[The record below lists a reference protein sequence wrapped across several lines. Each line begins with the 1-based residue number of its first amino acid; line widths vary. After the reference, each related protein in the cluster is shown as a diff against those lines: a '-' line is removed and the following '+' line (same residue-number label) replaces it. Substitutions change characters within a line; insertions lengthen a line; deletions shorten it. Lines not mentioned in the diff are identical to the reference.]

1 MLPHYF
7 IDRPVLAWVIAILIM
22 IGGGLAISRLPAAAY
37 PDIAPP
43 QVSINAFYPGAN
55 ADTLERT
62 VTQIIEQQ
70 LTGLDRLMYFTSSSN
85 SNGTA
90 SIGLV
95 FENGTDADVAVL
107 QTQNRVKLAEA
118 RLPSEVVVQGL
129 SVSKVNT
136 GFIIALGVRA
146 PKGGVSSGELN
157 NVVSSQVLDPIQR
170 IPGVSR
176 ADQFGSSYSMRI
188 WLNPDKLR
196 SFRMS
201 AAEVLNTVR
210 GQNVQFAT
218 GSVGAAPSISG
229 QQITAPVSAEGR
241 FTSVEEFENVILRTE
256 PNGTSVRLKDVAR
269 VELGLQDYAFD
280 VRLDD
285 QPVSGFGVTL
295 LPGANALDVADA
307 VKARMDELQKGFP
320 PGVEWFVALDATTFI
335 THAIDEVI
343 ITLVAAVVLV
353 FIVMLVFLQS
363 FRATLIP
370 TLVVPVALMGAF
382 IGMEIF
388 GFSINQLTLFGMVL
402 AIGIVV
408 DDAIVVIE
416 SVERIM
422 REEHLSP
429 KDATRKAMDQIT
441 SPIIAISLVLAAVF
455 VPAAMQTG
463 SVGVIYQQFALTIAI
478 SMLFSAF
485 LALSLTPALC
495 ATILRPEHLKE
506 NKFFHAFNVGYE
518 WAQSHYLT
526 TVKFGLRHKTW
537 WWAGFVALWIFGG
550 YLLFFRVPGS
560 FVPEEDQG
568 YAIGIVQM
576 PPGSTIQRTREV
588 MRRVGD
594 KIRRSES
601 VDSVFEVAG
610 FSFSGSDESAGI
622 FFIRLKEIED
632 RKETATEFIAWAFGN
647 IAGTERDGFVFFVNL
662 PVINGLSD
670 FGGFDLW
677 LEDRGNKGADALLN
691 AQNTLVQKAAAS
703 KVVQG
708 VRYNGLAPS
717 PRLELSLDRAQAQ
730 SMGLAVSDVYNAIQ
744 LMLAPVYVNDFLYE
758 GRVLRVQMQADAP
771 FRMNEDALSR
781 YYVPSNVAA
790 GSPFVLSGDT
800 TGDGMVPLASVI
812 KSKWVVAPPT
822 LQRFNGFA
830 AMQIVGSNSPG
841 HSAGQAMAEMQRI
854 VSEDLPPGFG
864 VDWAGQSLQEIRAG
878 AEAPLLFGLS
888 IFVVFLCL
896 AALYESW
903 ATPLAVLMLVPVG
916 IIGAIVAAWG
926 TGQSNDVFFKIGLI
940 TIIGLAAKNAIL
952 IVEFAVLAQQRGV
965 ALYDAV
971 MEAARLRLRPILMTS
986 FAFIL
991 GVLPLVFSSGAGA
1004 NARRAI
1010 GTGVAGGMLSAAIL
1024 GVMLAPIFYVSIRR
1038 VVGDKLEI
1046 PKPESDKPERPV
1058 NPYRSSWD

>member
-7 IDRPVLAWVIAILIM
+7 IDRPVLAWVIAILIVV
-22 IGGGLAISRLPAAAY
+22 GGGLAITRLPTAAY

-43 QVSINAFYPGAN
+43 QVSISAFYPGAN
-55 ADTLERT
+55 ADTIEHT

-90 SIGLV
+90 NVTLT
-95 FENGTDADVAVL
+95 FENGTDADVAAL

-129 SVSKVNT
+129 AVSKVNN
-136 GFIIALGVRA
+136 GFILALGVRSPNGSA
-146 PKGGVSSGELN
+146 TSAEIN
-157 NVVSSQVLDPIQR
+157 NIVSSQVLDPIQR

-188 WLNPDKLR
+188 WLNPDRLR
-196 SFRMS
+196 AFRMS
-201 AAEVLNTVR
+201 ASQVLNTVR
-210 GQNVQFAT
+210 AQNVQFAT
-218 GSVGAAPSISG
+218 GAIGSAPSAPQ

-241 FTSVEEFENVILRTE
+241 FSSIEEFENVILRTE

-269 VELGLQDYAFD
+269 VELGMQDYGFD

-285 QPVSGFGVTL
+285 QPVSGFGVNL

-307 VKARMDELQKGFP
+307 VKARMTELAKNFP

-335 THAIDEVI
+335 THAIHEVI
-343 ITLVAAVVLV
+343 FTLIAAVVLV

-416 SVERIM
+416 SVERLM

-429 KDATRKAMDQIT
+429 RDATRKAMDQIT

-455 VPAAMQTG
+455 IPAAMQTG

-495 ATILRPEHLKE
+495 ATLLRPEHLKE
-506 NKFFHAFNVGYE
+506 NRFFKLFNRGYE
-518 WAQSHYLT
+518 YAQNHYLSG
-526 TVKFGLRHKTW
+526 VRFSLRHKTW
-537 WWAGFVALWIFGG
+537 WLAGYGVLLVLGWLIFM
-550 YLLFFRVPGS
+550 RVPGS
-560 FVPEEDQG
+560 FVPDEDQG
-568 YAIGIVQM
+568 YVLGQVQLQ
-576 PPGSTIQRTREV
+576 PGSTIQRTREV
-588 MRRVGD
+588 MRRVGE
-594 KIRRSES
+594 KIRQSPAVS
-601 VDSVFEVAG
+601 QVFEVSG
-610 FSFSGSDESAGI
+610 FSFNGNDESQGI
-622 FFIRLKEIED
+622 FFVRLKEIKD
-632 RKETATEFIAWAFGN
+632 RKESAAQVIGWAYQNVSF
-647 IAGTERDGFVFFVNL
+647 AEREASVYFFNL
-662 PVINGLSD
+662 PTITGLGQ
-670 FGGFDLW
+670 FGGFDMW
-677 LEDRGNKGADALLN
+677 LEDRGYKGPDALLV
-691 AQNTLVQKAAAS
+691 AQNTLLQKAS
-703 KVVQG
+703 QNPVLQG
-708 VRYNGLAPS
+708 VRYQGLAPS
-717 PRLELSLDRAQAQ
+717 PRLELKLDRAQAQ
-730 SMGLAVSDVYNAIQ
+730 SMGLAVDDVYNAIQ
-744 LMLAPVYVNDFLYE
+744 LMFAPVYVNDFYYQ
-758 GRVLRVQMQADAP
+758 GRVLRVQMQADAG
-771 FRMNEDALSR
+771 FRMNEDALNRFYLPSSTAANNAF
-781 YYVPSNVAA
+781 VPQ
-790 GSPFVLSGDT
+790 GET
-800 TGDGMVPLASVI
+800 TSDGMVPLASVLR
-812 KSKWVVAPPT
+812 SKWVVAPPT
-822 LQRFNGFA
+822 VQRFNGFA
-830 AMQIVGSNSPG
+830 AASIGGSNAPG
-841 HSAGQAMAEMQRI
+841 HSSGEAMAAMQDI
-854 VSEDLPPGFG
+854 VSRDLPPGFG
-864 VDWAGQSLQEIRAG
+864 IDWAGQSLQEIRAG
-878 AEAPLLFGLS
+878 DEAPLLFGLS

-903 ATPLAVLMLVPVG
+903 FTPIAVLLVVPVG
-916 IIGAIVAAWG
+916 IIGSIMAAKV
-926 TGQSNDVFFKIGLI
+926 TGQSDDVFFKIGLI

-952 IVEFAVLAQQRGV
+952 IVEFALLAQQRGMK
-965 ALYDAV
+965 LYDAV
-971 MEAARLRLRPILMTS
+971 MEAGRLRLRPIMMTS

-1010 GTGVAGGMLSAAIL
+1010 GTGVAGGMLFAAVI
-1024 GVMLAPIFYVSIRR
+1024 GVMLAPVFYVVVRR
-1038 VVGDKLEI
+1038 LAGDKFVVEDQDL
-1046 PKPESDKPERPV
+1046 
-1058 NPYRSSWD
+1058 NAG

>member
-22 IGGGLAISRLPAAAY
+22 IGGGLAITRLPAAAY

-43 QVSINAFYPGAN
+43 QVSIAAVYPGAN

-70 LTGLDRLMYFTSSSN
+70 LTGLDKLLYFTSSSN

-90 SIGLV
+90 IITLV
-95 FENGTDADVAVL
+95 FENGTNPDFAVL

-129 SVSKVNT
+129 AVSKVNQ
-136 GFIIALGVRA
+136 GFILALGVRA
-146 PKGGVSSGELN
+146 PNGGVSSDELN
-157 NVVSSQVLDPIQR
+157 NIVSAQVLDPIQR
-170 IPGVSR
+170 IPGVSS
-176 ADQFGSSYSMRI
+176 AQQFGSSYSMRI

-196 SFRMS
+196 AFRIT
-201 AAEVLNTVR
+201 AAEVLQATR

-218 GSVGAAPSISG
+218 GSVGAAPAAG
-229 QQITAPVSAEGR
+229 DQQITAPVSAEGR
-241 FTSVEEFENVILRTE
+241 FSSVEEFENIILRTE

-269 VELGLQDYAFD
+269 VELGLADYAFD

-285 QPVSGFGVTL
+285 APVSGFGVLL
-295 LPGANALDVADA
+295 LPGANALDVAAA
-307 VKARMDELQKGFP
+307 VKTRMDELQKGFP
-320 PGVEWFVALDATTFI
+320 PGVEWFVAFDATTFI
-335 THAIDEVI
+335 THAIHEVI

-382 IGMEIF
+382 IGMEVF
-388 GFSINQLTLFGMVL
+388 GFSINQLSLFGMVL

-416 SVERIM
+416 SVERLM

-429 KDATRKAMDQIT
+429 RDATRKAMDQIT
-441 SPIIAISLVLAAVF
+441 SPIIAISIVLAAVF
-455 VPAAMQTG
+455 IPSAMQSG
-463 SVGVIYQQFALTIAI
+463 SVGVIYRQFAMTIAV
-478 SMLFSAF
+478 SMIFSAF

-495 ATILRPEHLKE
+495 ATLLRPEHLKE
-506 NKFFHAFNVGYE
+506 NKFFKLFNRGFE
-518 WAQSHYLT
+518 WSQSHYLT
-526 TVKFGLRHKTW
+526 AVNYSLRHKTW
-537 WWAGFVALWIFGG
+537 WLAGFVVLAVIGG
-550 YLLFFRVPGS
+550 FLFVKVPGS

-568 YAIGIVQM
+568 YALGIVQL
-576 PPGSTIQRTREV
+576 PPGSTIKRTREV
-588 MRRVGD
+588 MRRVGY
-594 KIRRSES
+594 KLRQSPS

-622 FFIRLKEIED
+622 FFIRLKDFEHREESVTD
-632 RKETATEFIAWAFGN
+632 FIGWAFGN
-647 IAGTERDGFVFFVNL
+647 ISGQERDGFVFFVNM
-662 PVINGLSD
+662 PVIQGLSD

-677 LEDRGNKGADALLN
+677 LEDRANKGTDALIA
-691 AQNTLVQKAAAS
+691 AQNALVGAAAQS

-708 VRYNGLAPS
+708 VRYNGIAPA
-717 PRLELSLDRAQAQ
+717 PRLELKLDRAQAQ
-730 SMGLAVSDVYNAIQ
+730 SMGLAIDDVYNAIQ
-744 LMLAPVYVNDFLYE
+744 IMLAPVYVNDFYYQ
-758 GRVLRVQMQADAP
+758 GRVLRVQIQADAP
-771 FRMNEDALSR
+771 FRMNENALSR
-781 YYVPSNVAA
+781 YYLPTNASANNA
-790 GSPFVLSGDT
+790 FLQSGET
-800 TGDGMVPLASVI
+800 TSDGMVPLASVVS
-812 KSKWVVAPPT
+812 SKWVVAPPT
-822 LQRFNGFA
+822 LQRFNGFS
-830 AMQIVGSNSPG
+830 AMQIVGANAPG
-841 HSAGQAMAEMQRI
+841 HSSGEAMNEMRRI
-854 VSEDLPPGFG
+854 IAQDLPPGFDL
-864 VDWAGQSLQEIRAG
+864 DWAGQSLQEIRAG

-888 IFVVFLCL
+888 ILVVFLCL

-903 ATPLAVLMLVPVG
+903 ATPWAVLLVVPVG
-916 IIGAIVAAWG
+916 IIGAIVAAFL
-926 TGQSNDVFFKIGLI
+926 TGQANDVFFKIGLI

-952 IVEFAVLAQQRGV
+952 IVEFALLAQQRGMP
-965 ALYDAV
+965 LYEAV

-1024 GVMLAPIFYVSIRR
+1024 GVMLAPVFYVFVRR
-1038 VVGDKLEI
+1038 LVGDKLEMNG
-1046 PKPESDKPERPV
+1046 K
-1058 NPYRSSWD
+1058 

>member
-22 IGGGLAISRLPAAAY
+22 IGGGLAITRLPAAAS

-43 QVSINAFYPGAN
+43 QVSIAAVYPGAN

-70 LTGLDRLMYFTSSSN
+70 LTGLDKLLYFTSSSN

-90 SIGLV
+90 IITLV
-95 FENGTDADVAVL
+95 FENGTNPDFAVL

-129 SVSKVNT
+129 AVSKVNQ
-136 GFIIALGVRA
+136 GFILALGVRA
-146 PKGGVSSGELN
+146 PNGGVSSDELN
-157 NVVSSQVLDPIQR
+157 NIVSAQVLDPVQR
-170 IPGVSR
+170 IPGVSS
-176 ADQFGSSYSMRI
+176 AQQFGSSYSMRI

-196 SFRMS
+196 AFRIT
-201 AAEVLNTVR
+201 AAEVLQATR

-218 GSVGAAPSISG
+218 GSVGAAPAAG
-229 QQITAPVSAEGR
+229 DQQITAPVSAEGR
-241 FTSVEEFENVILRTE
+241 FSSVEEFENIILRTE

-269 VELGLQDYAFD
+269 VELGLADYAFD

-285 QPVSGFGVTL
+285 APVSGFGVLL
-295 LPGANALDVADA
+295 LPGANALDVAAA
-307 VKARMDELQKGFP
+307 VKTRMDELQKGFP
-320 PGVEWFVALDATTFI
+320 PGVEWFVAFDATTFI
-335 THAIDEVI
+335 THAIHEVI

-382 IGMEIF
+382 IGMEVF
-388 GFSINQLTLFGMVL
+388 GFSINQLSLFGMVL

-416 SVERIM
+416 SVERLM

-429 KDATRKAMDQIT
+429 RDATRKAMDQIT
-441 SPIIAISLVLAAVF
+441 SPIIAISIVLAAVF
-455 VPAAMQTG
+455 IPSAMQSG
-463 SVGVIYQQFALTIAI
+463 SVGVIYRQFAMTIAV
-478 SMLFSAF
+478 SMIFSAF

-495 ATILRPEHLKE
+495 ATLLRPEHLKE
-506 NKFFHAFNVGYE
+506 NKFFKLFNRGFE
-518 WAQSHYLT
+518 WSQSHYLT
-526 TVKFGLRHKTW
+526 AVNYSLRHKTW
-537 WWAGFVALWIFGG
+537 WLAGFVVLAVIGG
-550 YLLFFRVPGS
+550 FLFVKVPGS

-568 YAIGIVQM
+568 YALGIVQL
-576 PPGSTIQRTREV
+576 PPGSTIKRTREV
-588 MRRVGD
+588 MRRVGY
-594 KIRRSES
+594 KLRQSPS

-622 FFIRLKEIED
+622 FFIRLKDFEHREESVTD
-632 RKETATEFIAWAFGN
+632 FIGWAFGN
-647 IAGTERDGFVFFVNL
+647 ISGQERDGFVFFVNM
-662 PVINGLSD
+662 PVIQGLSD

-677 LEDRGNKGADALLN
+677 LEDRANKGTDALIA
-691 AQNTLVQKAAAS
+691 AQNALVGAAAQS

-708 VRYNGLAPS
+708 VRYNGIAPA
-717 PRLELSLDRAQAQ
+717 PRLELKLDRAQAQ
-730 SMGLAVSDVYNAIQ
+730 SMGLAIDDVYNAIQ
-744 LMLAPVYVNDFLYE
+744 IMLAPVYVNDFYYQ
-758 GRVLRVQMQADAP
+758 GRVLRVQIQADAP
-771 FRMNEDALSR
+771 FRMNENALSR
-781 YYVPSNVAA
+781 YYLPTNASANNA
-790 GSPFVLSGDT
+790 FLQSGET
-800 TGDGMVPLASVI
+800 TSDGMVPLASVVS
-812 KSKWVVAPPT
+812 SKWVVAPPT
-822 LQRFNGFA
+822 LQRFNGFS
-830 AMQIVGSNSPG
+830 AMQIVGANAPG
-841 HSAGQAMAEMQRI
+841 HSSGEAMNEMRRI
-854 VSEDLPPGFG
+854 IAQDLPPGFDL
-864 VDWAGQSLQEIRAG
+864 DWAGQSLQEIRAG

-888 IFVVFLCL
+888 ILVVFLCL

-903 ATPLAVLMLVPVG
+903 ATPWAVLLVVPVG
-916 IIGAIVAAWG
+916 IIGAIVAAFL
-926 TGQSNDVFFKIGLI
+926 TGQANDVFFKIGLI

-952 IVEFAVLAQQRGV
+952 IVEFALLAQQRGMP
-965 ALYDAV
+965 LYEAV

-1024 GVMLAPIFYVSIRR
+1024 GVMLAPVFYVFVRR
-1038 VVGDKLEI
+1038 LVGDKLEMNG
-1046 PKPESDKPERPV
+1046 K
-1058 NPYRSSWD
+1058 

>member
-22 IGGGLAISRLPAAAY
+22 IGGGLAITRLPAAAY

-43 QVSINAFYPGAN
+43 QVAINAVYPGAN

-70 LTGLDRLMYFTSSSN
+70 LTGLDKLMYFTSSSN

-90 SIGLV
+90 GITLV
-95 FENGTDADVAVL
+95 FENGTDPDVAVL

-129 SVSKVNT
+129 SVSKVNQ
-136 GFIIALGVRA
+136 GFVLAIGLRSPSGS
-146 PKGGVSSGELN
+146 VSSAELN
-157 NVVSSQVLDPIQR
+157 NIVSSQVLDPIQR
-170 IPGVSR
+170 IPGVSS
-176 ADQFGSSYSMRI
+176 ANQFGSSYSMRI

-196 SFRMS
+196 SFGMS
-201 AAEVLNTVR
+201 ASEVLNTVR

-218 GSVGAAPSISG
+218 GAIGAAPSVPE

-241 FTSVEEFENVILRTE
+241 FSTVEEFENVILRTE
-256 PNGTSVRLKDVAR
+256 PNGTSVRLKDIAR
-269 VELGLQDYAFD
+269 VELGMQDYAFD

-285 QPVSGFGVTL
+285 QAVSGFGVLL

-307 VKARMDELQKGFP
+307 VKARMEELSKTFP
-320 PGVEWFVALDATTFI
+320 PGVEWFNAFDATTFI
-335 THAIDEVI
+335 THAIHEVMF
-343 ITLVAAVVLV
+343 TLGAAIVLV

-429 KDATRKAMDQIT
+429 KEATRKAMDQIT

-455 VPAAMQTG
+455 IPSAMQSG
-463 SVGVIYQQFALTIAI
+463 SVGVIYRQFAMTIAV

-485 LALSLTPALC
+485 MALSLTPALC
-495 ATILRPEHLKE
+495 ATLLRPEHLKE
-506 NKFFHAFNVGYE
+506 NKFFKLFNRSYDY
-518 WAQSHYLT
+518 AQSHYLT
-526 TVKFGLRHKTW
+526 SVRYSLRHKSW
-537 WWAGFVALWIFGG
+537 WLAGFAVLLIAGG

-588 MRRVGD
+588 MRRVGE
-594 KIRRSES
+594 KIRKSAS

-610 FSFSGSDESAGI
+610 FSFSGSDESSGI
-622 FFIRLKEIED
+622 FFIRLKEIEE
-632 RKETATEFIAWAFGN
+632 RKETATEFIGWAFGN
-647 IAGTERDGFVFFVNL
+647 ISGTERDGFVFFVNL

-670 FGGFDLW
+670 FGGFELW
-677 LEDRGNKGADALLN
+677 LEDRGNKGSDALIN
-691 AQNTLVQKAAAS
+691 AQNTLVQQAAQS
-703 KVVQG
+703 QVVQG

-717 PRLELSLDRAQAQ
+717 PRLELKLDRAQAQ
-730 SMGLAVSDVYNAIQ
+730 SMGLQVSDVYNAVQ
-744 LMLAPVYVNDFLYE
+744 LMLAPVYVNDFVHE

-781 YYVPSNVAA
+781 FYVPSNVPAA
-790 GSPFVLSGDT
+790 DALTLSGET
-800 TGDGMVPLASVI
+800 TSDGMVPLASVI
-812 KSKWVVAPPT
+812 RSKWVVAPPT
-822 LQRFNGFA
+822 LQRFNGFS
-830 AMQIVGSNSPG
+830 AMQIVGSNAPG
-841 HSAGQAMAEMQRI
+841 HSSGQAMNEMQRI
-854 VSEDLPPGFG
+854 INQDLPPGFG
-864 VDWAGQSLQEIRAG
+864 LDWAGQSLQEIRAG

-903 ATPLAVLMLVPVG
+903 ATPIAVLLVVPVG
-916 IIGAIVAAWG
+916 IIGAIVAAWS
-926 TGQSNDVFFKIGLI
+926 TGLANDVFFKIGLI

-965 ALYDAV
+965 PLYEAIL
-971 MEAARLRLRPILMTS
+971 EAARLRLRPILMTS

-1024 GVMLAPIFYVSIRR
+1024 GVMLAPVFYVTVRR
-1038 VVGDKLEI
+1038 LVGDKLEMNG
-1046 PKPESDKPERPV
+1046 R
-1058 NPYRSSWD
+1058 

>member
-1 MLPHYF
+1 VLPHYF

-22 IGGGLAISRLPAAAY
+22 VGGGLAITRLPAAAY

-43 QVSINAFYPGAN
+43 QVSISAFYPGAN
-55 ADTLERT
+55 ADTIEHT

-90 SIGLV
+90 NVTLV

-129 SVSKVNT
+129 AVSKVNN
-136 GFIIALGVRA
+136 GFILALGVRA
-146 PKGGVSSGELN
+146 PKGGVSSAEIN
-157 NVVSSQVLDPIQR
+157 NIVSSQVLDPIQR

-196 SFRMS
+196 AFRMS
-201 AAEVLNTVR
+201 ASEVLNTVR
-210 GQNVQFAT
+210 AQNVQFAT
-218 GSVGAAPSISG
+218 GAIGSAPSAPQ

-241 FTSVEEFENVILRTE
+241 FSSVEEFEQVILRTE

-269 VELGLQDYAFD
+269 VELGLQDYGFD

-285 QPVSGFGVTL
+285 QAVSGFGVNL

-307 VKARMDELQKGFP
+307 VKARMNELAKNFP

-335 THAIDEVI
+335 THAIHEVI
-343 ITLVAAVVLV
+343 FTLIAAVVLV
-353 FIVMLVFLQS
+353 FVVMLVFLQS

-416 SVERIM
+416 SVERLM

-429 KDATRKAMDQIT
+429 RDATRKAMDQIT

-463 SVGVIYQQFALTIAI
+463 SVGVIYQQFAFTIAI

-495 ATILRPEHLKE
+495 ATLLRPEHLKE
-506 NKFFHAFNVGYE
+506 NRFFKLFNRSYDY
-518 WAQSHYLT
+518 AQNHYLGG
-526 TVKFGLRHKTW
+526 VRFSLRHKTW
-537 WWAGFVALWIFGG
+537 WLAGYGV
-550 YLLFFRVPGS
+550 LLVVGFLIYQRVPGS
-560 FVPEEDQG
+560 FVPDEDQG
-568 YAIGIVQM
+568 YVLGQVQLQ
-576 PPGSTIQRTREV
+576 PGSTIQRTREV
-588 MRRVGD
+588 MRRVGE
-594 KIRRSES
+594 KIRQSPAVS
-601 VDSVFEVAG
+601 QVFEVSG
-610 FSFSGSDESAGI
+610 FSFNGNDESQGI
-622 FFIRLKEIED
+622 FFVRLKEIED
-632 RKETATEFIAWAFGN
+632 RKESAAQVIAWAYQNVSF
-647 IAGTERDGFVFFVNL
+647 AEREASVYFFNL
-662 PVINGLSD
+662 PTITGLGQ
-670 FGGFDLW
+670 FGGFEMW
-677 LEDRGNKGADALLN
+677 LEDRGYKGADALLA
-691 AQNTLVQKAAAS
+691 AQNTLLLKAS
-703 KVVQG
+703 QNPVLQG
-708 VRYNGLAPS
+708 VRYQGLAPS
-717 PRLELSLDRAQAQ
+717 PRLQLKLDRAQAQ
-730 SMGLAVSDVYNAIQ
+730 SMGLSVDDVYNAIQ
-744 LMLAPVYVNDFLYE
+744 LMFAPVYVNDFYYQ
-758 GRVLRVQMQADAP
+758 GRVLRVQMQADAG
-771 FRMNEDALSR
+771 FRMNEDALNR
-781 YYVPSNVAA
+781 FYLPTNVAA
-790 GSPFVLSGDT
+790 NNAFVQQGET
-800 TGDGMVPLASVI
+800 TSDGMVPLSSVLR
-812 KSKWVVAPPT
+812 SKWVVALPT
-822 LQRFNGFA
+822 VQRFNGFA
-830 AMQIVGSNSPG
+830 AASIGGSNAPG
-841 HSAGQAMAEMQRI
+841 HSSGEAMAAMQEI
-854 VSEDLPPGFG
+854 VSRDLPPGFG
-864 VDWAGQSLQEIRAG
+864 IDWAGQSLQEIRAG

-903 ATPLAVLMLVPVG
+903 LTPIAVLMIVPVG
-916 IIGAIVAAWG
+916 IIGSIMAAKA
-926 TGQSNDVFFKIGLI
+926 TGQSDDVFFKIGLI

-952 IVEFAVLAQQRGV
+952 IVEFALLAQQRGMS
-965 ALYDAV
+965 LYAAV

-986 FAFIL
+986 FAVIL

-1010 GTGVAGGMLSAAIL
+1010 GTGVAGGMLYAAVL
-1024 GVMLAPIFYVSIRR
+1024 GVLLAPVFYVTVRR
-1038 VVGDKLEI
+1038 VGGDKFAIEQQT
-1046 PKPESDKPERPV
+1046 
-1058 NPYRSSWD
+1058 